1 MADGSEPHRRVQT
14 PRFAEPCARSA
25 FSGSGTPRS
34 SPLETV
40 ESSAEAP
47 HGLPNPSRP
56 RNHVAGTSP
65 PLFEGTISGIF
76 FIEINEIKGVAP
88 KMPDQTTRHFGER
101 CRLVELVEM
110 VAKPRCN
117 PPDSLYKT
125 VHGFVMPG

>member
-88 KMPDQTTRHFGER
+88 KMPLKCPKKPVKSLAPKRHVKGKG
-101 CRLVELVEM
+101 
-110 VAKPRCN
+110 VAPK
-117 PPDSLYKT
+117 
-125 VHGFVMPG
+125 MPGP